1 MSRKMLFDFY
11 IKIGAFFENSLQS
24 VVSVVKVLL
33 LSKLGLPKFSNQK
46 TNASILGNGPSLNQA
61 LNENLSFLKET
72 DMYCVNLFALSTAYA
87 LLKPQNYVLLDP
99 AFFMFSEQNDSRQD
113 IKKTFD
119 AIIQQ
124 TDWSMRLFVPAR
136 NRNSYIA
143 KKIKKERPNIQIYF
157 FNYTIVRGFP
167 AFRHWFFEHNIGMP
181 QCQNILAASLY
192 VAILQDY
199 KNIYLFGADH
209 SWHEEIR
216 ITEQNEFEMR
226 QVHFYDNATQVKHE
240 KVIDVRN
247 NSLPKLQAQFL
258 SLHKVFYSYEI
269 LGAFAKFR
277 KINVLNASKKTYI
290 DAFERVTV

>member
-1 MSRKMLFDFY
+1 MLFDYY
-11 IKIGAFFENSLQS
+11 IKTGVFFENSLQS
-24 VVSVVKVLL
+24 LVSVIKVIL
-33 LSKLGLPKFSNQK
+33 LSKFGLSKFSNQK
-46 TNASILGNGPSLNQA
+46 PNASILGNGPSLNQA
-61 LNENLSFLKET
+61 LADNLGFLKET
-72 DMYCVNLFALSTAYA
+72 DIYCVNLFALSTVYA
-87 LLKPQNYVLLDP
+87 SLKPQNYVLLDP
-99 AFFMFSEQNDSRQD
+99 AFFMFNEQNDSRQD
-113 IKKTFD
+113 IKNTFD

-124 TDWSMRLFVPAR
+124 TNWSMRLFVPFLS
-136 NRNSYIA
+136 RNSYII
-143 KKIKKERPNIQIYF
+143 KKIKQERPNIQICL

-167 AFRHWFFEHNIGMP
+167 VFRHWFFEHNLGMP

-192 VAILQDY
+192 VALLQDY
-199 KNIYLFGADH
+199 KNVYLFGADH

-216 ITEQNEFEMR
+216 ITAQNEFEMR
-226 QVHFYDNATQVKHE
+226 QIHFYDNESNVKYE

-247 NSLPKLQAQFL
+247 NSRPKLHAQFL

>member
-1 MSRKMLFDFY
+1 MLFDYY
-11 IKIGAFFENSLQS
+11 IKTGAFFENSLQS
-24 VVSVVKVLL
+24 VVSLVKVIL

-46 TNASILGNGPSLNQA
+46 PNASILGNGPSLNQA
-61 LNENLSFLKET
+61 LSDNLDFLKET
-72 DMYCVNLFALSTAYA
+72 DIYCVNLFALSAVYA
-87 LLKPQNYVLLDP
+87 SLKPQNYVLLDP
-99 AFFMFSEQNDSRQD
+99 AFFMFSEQNDGRQD

-124 TDWSMRLFVPAR
+124 TDWAMRLFVPAR
-136 NRNSYIA
+136 SKNSYIV
-143 KKIKKERPNIQIYF
+143 KKLKQERTNIQICF

-167 AFRHWFFEHNIGMP
+167 AFRHWFFKHNLGMP

-192 VAILQDY
+192 VALLQDY
-199 KNIYLFGADH
+199 KNVYLFGADH

-226 QVHFYDNATQVKHE
+226 QVHFYDNANNIKHE

-247 NSLPKLQAQFL
+247 NSRPSLQAQFL

-269 LGAFAKFR
+269 LGAFAKYR
-277 KINVLNASKKTYI
+277 KIKVLNASKKTYI

>member
-1 MSRKMLFDFY
+1 MLFDYY
-11 IKIGAFFENSLQS
+11 IKTGAFFENSLQS
-24 VVSVVKVLL
+24 VVSVLKVILL
-33 LSKLGLPKFSNQK
+33 TKLGIPKFSNQK
-46 TNASILGNGPSLNQA
+46 TNASILGNGPSLSQTLA
-61 LNENLSFLKET
+61 DNLSFLKET
-72 DMYCVNLFALSTAYA
+72 EMYCVNLFALSKVYA
-87 LLKPQNYVLLDP
+87 SLKPENYVLLDP
-99 AFFMFSEQNDSRQD
+99 AFFMFNEQNDSRQD

-136 NRNSYIA
+136 SRNSYIV
-143 KKIKKERPNIQIYF
+143 KKIKQESPNIQICF

-167 AFRHWFFEHNIGMP
+167 TFRHWFFEHNFGMP

-192 VAILQDY
+192 VALLQDY

-216 ITEQNEFEMR
+216 ITDQNEFEMR
-226 QVHFYDNATQVKHE
+226 QVHFYDNATHVKHE

-247 NSLPKLQAQFL
+247 NSRPKLHAQFL

>member
-1 MSRKMLFDFY
+1 MWFDYY
-11 IKIGAFFENSLQS
+11 IKTGAFFENSLQTAIS
-24 VVSVVKVLL
+24 IVKVFL
-33 LSKLGLPKFSNQK
+33 LSKFGLPKFSNQK
-46 TNASILGNGPSLNQA
+46 PNAAILGNGPSLNQA
-61 LNENLSFLKET
+61 LADNLDFLKET
-72 DMYCVNLFALSTAYA
+72 DIYCVNLFALSTVYA
-87 LLKPQNYVLLDP
+87 SLKPQNYVLLDP

-119 AIIQQ
+119 AITEQ
-124 TDWSMRLFVPAR
+124 TDWAMRLFVPVR
-136 NRNSYIA
+136 SRNSYIV
-143 KKIKKERPNIQIYF
+143 KKLKQERPNIQVCF

-167 AFRHWFFEHNIGMP
+167 AFRHWFFKHNLGMP

-192 VAILQDY
+192 VALLQDY
-199 KNIYLFGADH
+199 TNVYLFGTDH

-226 QVHFYDNATQVKHE
+226 QLHFYDNANNVKHE

-247 NSLPKLQAQFL
+247 NSRPRLHAQFL

-269 LGAFAKFR
+269 LGVFAKSR

>member
-1 MSRKMLFDFY
+1 MLFDYY
-11 IKIGAFFENSLQS
+11 IKTGAFFENSLQS
-24 VVSVVKVLL
+24 VVSVMKVIV

-46 TNASILGNGPSLNQA
+46 PNASILGNGPSLNQA
-61 LNENLSFLKET
+61 LADNLDFLKET
-72 DMYCVNLFALSTAYA
+72 DIYCVNLFALSTVYA
-87 LLKPQNYVLLDP
+87 SLKPQNYVLLDP
-99 AFFMFSEQNDSRQD
+99 AFFMFSEQIDGRQD

-124 TDWSMRLFVPAR
+124 TDWPMRLFVPAR
-136 NRNSYIA
+136 SKSSYIV
-143 KKIKKERPNIQIYF
+143 KKLKQERPNIQIYF

-167 AFRHWFFEHNIGMP
+167 VFRHWFFKHNLGMP

-192 VAILQDY
+192 VALLQDY

-226 QVHFYDNATQVKHE
+226 QVHFYDNANNVKHE

-247 NSLPKLQAQFL
+247 NSRPRLHAQFL

-269 LGAFAKFR
+269 LETFAKSR
-277 KINVLNASKKTYI
+277 HINVLNASRKTYI

>member
-1 MSRKMLFDFY
+1 MLFDYY
-11 IKIGAFFENSLQS
+11 IKTSAFFENSLQS
-24 VVSVVKVLL
+24 VVSVMKVIL

-46 TNASILGNGPSLNQA
+46 PNASILGNGPSLNQA
-61 LNENLSFLKET
+61 LADDLDFLKET
-72 DMYCVNLFALSTAYA
+72 DIYCVNLFALSTVYA
-87 LLKPQNYVLLDP
+87 SLKPQNYVLLDP
-99 AFFMFSEQNDSRQD
+99 AFFMFSEQNDGRQD

-124 TDWSMRLFVPAR
+124 TNWPMRLFVPAR
-136 NRNSYIA
+136 SKSSYIV
-143 KKIKKERPNIQIYF
+143 KKLKQERPNIQIYF

-167 AFRHWFFEHNIGMP
+167 AFRHWFFKHNLGMP

-192 VAILQDY
+192 VALLQDY
-199 KNIYLFGADH
+199 KNVYLFGADH

-226 QVHFYDNATQVKHE
+226 QVHFYDNANNVKHE

-247 NSLPKLQAQFL
+247 NSRPRLHAQFL

-269 LGAFAKFR
+269 LGAFAKSR
-277 KINVLNASKKTYI
+277 NIIVLNASKKTYI

>member
-1 MSRKMLFDFY
+1 MWFDYY
-11 IKIGAFFENSLQS
+11 IKTSAFFENSLQS
-24 VVSVVKVLL
+24 AISVVKVLL

-46 TNASILGNGPSLNQA
+46 PNASILGNGPSLNQA
-61 LNENLSFLKET
+61 LADKLDFLKET
-72 DMYCVNLFALSTAYA
+72 DIYCVNLFALSTVYA
-87 LLKPQNYVLLDP
+87 SLKPENYVLLDP
-99 AFFMFSEQNDSRQD
+99 AFFMFSEQNDGRQD

-124 TDWSMRLFVPAR
+124 TDWPMRLFVPAR
-136 NRNSYIA
+136 SKSSYIV
-143 KKIKKERPNIQIYF
+143 KKLKQERPNIQICF

-167 AFRHWFFEHNIGMP
+167 IFRHWFFKHNLGMP

-192 VAILQDY
+192 VALLQDY
-199 KNIYLFGADH
+199 KNVYLFGADH

-226 QVHFYDNATQVKHE
+226 QVHFYDNANNVKHE

-247 NSLPKLQAQFL
+247 NSRPRLHAQFL

-269 LGAFAKFR
+269 LGAFAKSR
-277 KINVLNASKKTYI
+277 NINVLNASSKTYI

>member
-1 MSRKMLFDFY
+1 MWFDYY
-11 IKIGAFFENSLQS
+11 IKTSAFFENSLQS

-33 LSKLGLPKFSNQK
+33 LSKFGLPKFSNQK
-46 TNASILGNGPSLNQA
+46 PNASILGNGPSLNQA
-61 LNENLSFLKET
+61 LADNLDFLKGT
-72 DMYCVNLFALSTAYA
+72 DIYCVNLFALSTVYA
-87 LLKPQNYVLLDP
+87 SLKPQNYVLLDP
-99 AFFMFSEQNDSRQD
+99 AFFMFSEQNDDRQD

-136 NRNSYIA
+136 NKSSYIV
-143 KKIKKERPNIQIYF
+143 KKLKQERPNIQICF

-167 AFRHWFFEHNIGMP
+167 TFRHWFFKHNLGMP

-192 VAILQDY
+192 VVLLQDY
-199 KNIYLFGADH
+199 KNVYLFGADH

-226 QVHFYDNATQVKHE
+226 QVHFYDNANNVKHE

-247 NSLPKLQAQFL
+247 NSRPRLHAQFL

-269 LGAFAKFR
+269 LGAFAKSR
-277 KINVLNASKKTYI
+277 HINVLNASKKTYI

>member
-1 MSRKMLFDFY
+1 MWFDYY
-11 IKIGAFFENSLQS
+11 IKTVVFFENLFQS
-24 VVSVVKVLL
+24 AVSIVKVTL
-33 LSKLGLPKFSNQK
+33 LSKKFGLPKFSNQK
-46 TNASILGNGPSLNQA
+46 PNASILGNGPSLNQSLA
-61 LNENLSFLKET
+61 DNLDFLKET
-72 DMYCVNLFALSTAYA
+72 DIYCVNLFALSAVYA
-87 LLKPQNYVLLDP
+87 SLKPQNYVLLDP
-99 AFFMFSEQNDSRQD
+99 AFFMFSEQNDARQD
-113 IKKTFD
+113 IKKAFD
-119 AIIQQ
+119 AILQQ

-136 NRNSYIA
+136 SRNSYIV
-143 KKIKKERPNIQIYF
+143 KKLKHERPNVQICF

-167 AFRHWFFEHNIGMP
+167 AFRHWFFEHNLGMP

-192 VAILQDY
+192 VALMQDY
-199 KNIYLFGADH
+199 KNVYLFGADH

-226 QVHFYDNATQVKHE
+226 QVHFYDNASSIKHE

-247 NSLPKLQAQFL
+247 NSRPRLHAQFL

-269 LGAFAKFR
+269 LGTFAKFR

>member
-1 MSRKMLFDFY
+1 MLFDYY
-11 IKIGAFFENSLQS
+11 IKTGAFFENSLQS
-24 VVSVVKVLL
+24 VVSLVKVIL

-46 TNASILGNGPSLNQA
+46 PNASILGNGPSFNQA
-61 LNENLSFLKET
+61 LADNLDFLKET
-72 DMYCVNLFALSTAYA
+72 DMYCVNLFALSSVYA
-87 LLKPQNYVLLDP
+87 SLKPQNYVLLDP
-99 AFFMFSEQNDSRQD
+99 AFFMFSEQNDGRQD

-119 AIIQQ
+119 AIVQQ

-136 NRNSYIA
+136 SRNSYIV
-143 KKIKKERPNIQIYF
+143 KKLKQERPNIQICL

-167 AFRHWFFEHNIGMP
+167 AFRHWFFGHNLGMP

-192 VAILQDY
+192 VALLQDY
-199 KNIYLFGADH
+199 KNVYLFGADH

-226 QVHFYDNATQVKHE
+226 QVHFYDNASNVKYE

-247 NSLPKLQAQFL
+247 NSRPRLHAQFL

>member
-1 MSRKMLFDFY
+1 MFFDYY
-11 IKIGAFFENSLQS
+11 IKTGAFFENSLQS
-24 VVSVVKVLL
+24 VVSVMKVIL

-46 TNASILGNGPSLNQA
+46 PNASILGNGPSLNQA
-61 LNENLSFLKET
+61 LADNLDFLKET
-72 DMYCVNLFALSTAYA
+72 DIYCVNLFALSTVYA
-87 LLKPQNYVLLDP
+87 SLKPQNYVLLDP
-99 AFFMFSEQNDSRQD
+99 AFFMFSEQNDGRQD

-124 TDWSMRLFVPAR
+124 TDWPMRLFVPAR
-136 NRNSYIA
+136 SKNSYIV
-143 KKIKKERPNIQIYF
+143 KKLKQERPNIQICF

-167 AFRHWFFEHNIGMP
+167 IFRHWFFKHNLGMP

-192 VAILQDY
+192 VALLQDY
-199 KNIYLFGADH
+199 KNVYLFGADH

-226 QVHFYDNATQVKHE
+226 QVHFYDNANNVKHE

-247 NSLPKLQAQFL
+247 NSRPRLHAQFL

-269 LGAFAKFR
+269 LGAFAKSR
-277 KINVLNASKKTYI
+277 NINVLNASKKTYI

>member
-1 MSRKMLFDFY
+1 MWFDYY
-11 IKIGAFFENSLQS
+11 IKTVAFFEHLFQS
-24 VVSVVKVLL
+24 AVSIVKVAL
-33 LSKLGLPKFSNQK
+33 LSKKFGLSKFSNQK

-61 LNENLSFLKET
+61 LADNLDFLKET
-72 DMYCVNLFALSTAYA
+72 DIYCVNLFALSTVYA
-87 LLKPQNYVLLDP
+87 SLKPENYVLLDP
-99 AFFMFSEQNDSRQD
+99 AFFMFSEQNDGRQD

-136 NRNSYIA
+136 SKSSYIV
-143 KKIKKERPNIQIYF
+143 KKLKQERPNIKIYF

-167 AFRHWFFEHNIGMP
+167 TFRHWFFKHNLGMP

-192 VAILQDY
+192 VALLQDY
-199 KNIYLFGADH
+199 KNVYLFGADH

-226 QVHFYDNATQVKHE
+226 QVHFYDNANNVKHE

-247 NSLPKLQAQFL
+247 NSRPRLHAQFL

-269 LGAFAKFR
+269 LEAFAKSR
-277 KINVLNASKKTYI
+277 NINVLNASKKTYI

>member
-1 MSRKMLFDFY
+1 MWFDYY
-11 IKIGAFFENSLQS
+11 IKTSAFFENSLQS
-24 VVSVVKVLL
+24 AVSVVKVLL

-46 TNASILGNGPSLNQA
+46 PNASILGNGPSLNQA
-61 LNENLSFLKET
+61 LADKLDFLKET
-72 DMYCVNLFALSTAYA
+72 DIYCVNLFALSTVYA
-87 LLKPQNYVLLDP
+87 SLKPENYVLLDP
-99 AFFMFSEQNDSRQD
+99 AFFMFSEQNDGRQD

-119 AIIQQ
+119 AITEQ
-124 TDWSMRLFVPAR
+124 TDWPMRLFVPAR
-136 NRNSYIA
+136 SKSSYIV
-143 KKIKKERPNIQIYF
+143 KKLKQERPNIQICF

-167 AFRHWFFEHNIGMP
+167 IFRHWFFKHNLGMP

-192 VAILQDY
+192 VALLQDY
-199 KNIYLFGADH
+199 KNVYLFGADH

-226 QVHFYDNATQVKHE
+226 QVHFYDNANNVKHE

-247 NSLPKLQAQFL
+247 NSRPRLHAQFL

-269 LGAFAKFR
+269 LGAFAKSR
-277 KINVLNASKKTYI
+277 NINVLNASSKTYI

>member
-1 MSRKMLFDFY
+1 MLFDYY
-11 IKIGAFFENSLQS
+11 IKTGAFFENSLQS
-24 VVSVVKVLL
+24 MVSVLKVIL
-33 LSKLGLPKFSNQK
+33 LSKFGLPKFSNQK

-61 LNENLSFLKET
+61 LADNLDFLKKT
-72 DMYCVNLFALSTAYA
+72 DMYCVNLFALSTVYA

-99 AFFMFSEQNDSRQD
+99 AFFMFNEQNDSRQD

-124 TDWSMRLFVPAR
+124 TDWSMRFFVPAYSQ
-136 NRNSYIA
+136 NSYIV
-143 KKIKKERPNIQIYF
+143 KKIKQERPNIQIYF

-167 AFRHWFFEHNIGMP
+167 AFRHWFFKNNLGMP

-192 VAILQDY
+192 VALLQDY
-199 KNIYLFGADH
+199 KNVYLFGADH

-216 ITEQNEFEMR
+216 ITDQNEFEMR
-226 QVHFYDNATQVKHE
+226 QVHFYDDATHLKHE

-247 NSLPKLQAQFL
+247 NSCPRLHAQFL

-269 LGAFAKFR
+269 LNTFALYRFIK
-277 KINVLNASKKTYI
+277 VLNSSTKSYI
-290 DAFERVTV
+290 DVFDKVKV

>member
-1 MSRKMLFDFY
+1 MLFDYY
-11 IKIGAFFENSLQS
+11 IKTGAFFENSLQS
-24 VVSVVKVLL
+24 VVSVMKVIL

-46 TNASILGNGPSLNQA
+46 PNASILGNGPSLNQA
-61 LNENLSFLKET
+61 LADNLDFLKET
-72 DMYCVNLFALSTAYA
+72 DTYCVNLFALSTVYA
-87 LLKPQNYVLLDP
+87 SLKPQNYVLLDP
-99 AFFMFSEQNDSRQD
+99 AFFMFSEQNDGRQD

-124 TDWSMRLFVPAR
+124 TDWPMRLFVPAR
-136 NRNSYIA
+136 SKNSYIV
-143 KKIKKERPNIQIYF
+143 KKLKQERPNIQICF

-167 AFRHWFFEHNIGMP
+167 IFRHWFFKHNLGMP

-192 VAILQDY
+192 VALLQDY
-199 KNIYLFGADH
+199 KNVYLFGADH

-226 QVHFYDNATQVKHE
+226 QVHFYDNANNVKHE
-240 KVIDVRN
+240 KVVDVRN
-247 NSLPKLQAQFL
+247 NSRPRLHAQFL

-269 LGAFAKFR
+269 LETFAKSR
-277 KINVLNASKKTYI
+277 HINVLNASRKTYI

>member
-1 MSRKMLFDFY
+1 MWFDYY
-11 IKIGAFFENSLQS
+11 IKTVAFFENLFQS
-24 VVSVVKVLL
+24 GVSIIKVTL
-33 LSKLGLPKFSNQK
+33 LSKFGLPKFSNQK
-46 TNASILGNGPSLNQA
+46 PNAAILGNGPSLNQTLA
-61 LNENLSFLKET
+61 DKRDFLKET
-72 DMYCVNLFALSTAYA
+72 DIYCVNLFALSAVYTS
-87 LLKPQNYVLLDP
+87 LKPQNYVLLDP
-99 AFFMFSEQNDSRQD
+99 AFFMFSEQNDGRQD

-136 NRNSYIA
+136 SRNSYI
-143 KKIKKERPNIQIYF
+143 IKKLKQERPNVQICF

-167 AFRHWFFEHNIGMP
+167 TFRHWFFEHNLGMP

-192 VAILQDY
+192 VALMQDY
-199 KNIYLFGADH
+199 KNVYLFGADH

-226 QVHFYDNATQVKHE
+226 QVHFYDNANNVKHE

-247 NSLPKLQAQFL
+247 NSRPSLHAQFL

-269 LGAFAKFR
+269 LEAFAKFR

-290 DAFERVTV
+290 DAFERVSV

>member
-1 MSRKMLFDFY
+1 MLFDYY
-11 IKIGAFFENSLQS
+11 IKIGAFFENLLQS
-24 VVSVVKVLL
+24 LVSVGKVIL
-33 LSKLGLPKFSNQK
+33 LSKRGLPKFSNQK
-46 TNASILGNGPSLNQA
+46 ANASILGNGPSLNQA
-61 LNENLSFLKET
+61 LADNLNFLKET
-72 DMYCVNLFALSTAYA
+72 DMYCVNLFALSMVYA
-87 LLKPQNYVLLDP
+87 SLKPQNYVFLDP
-99 AFFMFSEQNDSRQD
+99 AFFIFSEQNDDRQD

-119 AIIQQ
+119 AIIKQ

-136 NRNSYIA
+136 NRNSYIV
-143 KKIKKERPNIQIYF
+143 KKLKHECPNIHICF

-167 AFRHWFFEHNIGMP
+167 AYRHWFFEHNLGMP

-192 VAILQDY
+192 VALLQDY
-199 KNIYLFGADH
+199 KNVYLFGADH

-216 ITEQNEFEMR
+216 ITDQNEFEIR
-226 QVHFYDNATQVKHE
+226 QVHFYDNANHVKHE

-247 NSLPKLQAQFL
+247 NSLPRLHAQFL

-290 DAFERVTV
+290 DAFERVTI

>member
-1 MSRKMLFDFY
+1 MLFDYY
-11 IKIGAFFENSLQS
+11 IKTGAFFENSLQS
-24 VVSVVKVLL
+24 VVSVVKVIL

-61 LNENLSFLKET
+61 LADNLDFLKET
-72 DMYCVNLFALSTAYA
+72 DIYCVNLFALSTVYDS
-87 LLKPQNYVLLDP
+87 LKPENYVLLDP
-99 AFFMFSEQNDSRQD
+99 AFFMFNEQNDSRQD

-136 NRNSYIA
+136 SRNSYIV
-143 KKIKKERPNIQIYF
+143 KKIKQESPNIQICF

-167 AFRHWFFEHNIGMP
+167 AFRNWFFEHNFGMP

-192 VAILQDY
+192 VALLQDY

-216 ITEQNEFEMR
+216 ITDQNEFEMR
-226 QVHFYDNATQVKHE
+226 QVHFYDNATHVKHE

-247 NSLPKLQAQFL
+247 NSRPKLHAQFL

>member
-1 MSRKMLFDFY
+1 MLFDYY
-11 IKIGAFFENSLQS
+11 IRTGTFFENSLQS
-24 VVSVVKVLL
+24 VVSVVKVILL
-33 LSKLGLPKFSNQK
+33 TKLGLPKFSNQK
-46 TNASILGNGPSLNQA
+46 TNASILGNGPSLSQTLA
-61 LNENLSFLKET
+61 DNLSFLKET
-72 DMYCVNLFALSTAYA
+72 DMYCVNLFALSTVYA
-87 LLKPQNYVLLDP
+87 SLKPENYVLLDP
-99 AFFMFSEQNDSRQD
+99 AFFMFNEQNDSRQD

-136 NRNSYIA
+136 SRNSYIV
-143 KKIKKERPNIQIYF
+143 KKIKQESPNIQICF

-167 AFRHWFFEHNIGMP
+167 TFRHWFFEHNFGMP

-192 VAILQDY
+192 VALLQDY

-216 ITEQNEFEMR
+216 ITDQNEFEMR
-226 QVHFYDNATQVKHE
+226 QVHFYDNATHVKHE

-247 NSLPKLQAQFL
+247 NSRPKLHAQFL

>member
-1 MSRKMLFDFY
+1 MWFDYY
-11 IKIGAFFENSLQS
+11 IKTGAFFENLLQS

-33 LSKLGLPKFSNQK
+33 LSKFSLPKFSNQK
-46 TNASILGNGPSLNQA
+46 PNAAILGNGPSLNQT
-61 LNENLSFLKET
+61 LTDKLDFLKET
-72 DMYCVNLFALSTAYA
+72 DIYCVNLFALSTVYA
-87 LLKPQNYVLLDP
+87 SLKPQNYVLLDP
-99 AFFMFSEQNDSRQD
+99 AFFMFSEQNDGRQD

-119 AIIQQ
+119 AILQQ

-136 NRNSYIA
+136 SRNSYIV
-143 KKIKKERPNIQIYF
+143 KKLKQERPNIQICL

-167 AFRHWFFEHNIGMP
+167 AFRHWFFEHNLGMP

-192 VAILQDY
+192 VALVQDY
-199 KNIYLFGADH
+199 KNVYLFGADH

-226 QVHFYDNATQVKHE
+226 QVHFYDNASNVKHE

-247 NSLPKLQAQFL
+247 NSRPRLHAQFL

-269 LGAFAKFR
+269 LGVFAKSR
-277 KINVLNASKKTYI
+277 NINVLNASNKTYI
-290 DAFERVTV
+290 DAFERVMIE

>member
-1 MSRKMLFDFY
+1 MLFDYY
-11 IKIGAFFENSLQS
+11 IKTGAFFENSLQS
-24 VVSVVKVLL
+24 VVSVMKVIV

-46 TNASILGNGPSLNQA
+46 PNASILGNGPSLNQA
-61 LNENLSFLKET
+61 LADNLDFLKET
-72 DMYCVNLFALSTAYA
+72 DIYCVNLFALSTVYA
-87 LLKPQNYVLLDP
+87 SLKPQNYVLLDP
-99 AFFMFSEQNDSRQD
+99 AFFMFSEQNDGRQD

-124 TDWSMRLFVPAR
+124 TDWPMRLFVPAR
-136 NRNSYIA
+136 SKSSYIV
-143 KKIKKERPNIQIYF
+143 KKLKQERPNIQICF

-167 AFRHWFFEHNIGMP
+167 IFRHWFFKHNLGMP

-192 VAILQDY
+192 VALLQDY

-226 QVHFYDNATQVKHE
+226 QVHFYDNANNVKHE
-240 KVIDVRN
+240 KVVDVRN
-247 NSLPKLQAQFL
+247 NSRPRLHAQFL

-269 LGAFAKFR
+269 LETFAKSR
-277 KINVLNASKKTYI
+277 HINVLNASRKTYI

>member
-1 MSRKMLFDFY
+1 MLFDYY
-11 IKIGAFFENSLQS
+11 IKTGVFFENSLQS
-24 VVSVVKVLL
+24 LVSVMKVIL
-33 LSKLGLPKFSNQK
+33 LSKFGLSKFSNQK
-46 TNASILGNGPSLNQA
+46 PNASILGNGPSLNQA
-61 LNENLSFLKET
+61 LADNLGFLKET
-72 DMYCVNLFALSTAYA
+72 DMYCVNLFALSTVFAS
-87 LLKPQNYVLLDP
+87 LKPENYVLLDP
-99 AFFMFSEQNDSRQD
+99 AFFMFNEQNDSRQD

-136 NRNSYIA
+136 SRNSYIV
-143 KKIKKERPNIQIYF
+143 KKIKQESPNIQICF

-167 AFRHWFFEHNIGMP
+167 ALRNWFFEHNFGMP

-192 VAILQDY
+192 VALLQDY

-216 ITEQNEFEMR
+216 ITDQNEFEMR
-226 QVHFYDNATQVKHE
+226 QVHFYDNATHVKHE

-247 NSLPKLQAQFL
+247 NSRPKLHAQFL
-258 SLHKVFYSYEI
+258 SLHKVFYAYEI

>member
-1 MSRKMLFDFY
+1 MWFDYY
-11 IKIGAFFENSLQS
+11 IKTSAFFENSLQP

-33 LSKLGLPKFSNQK
+33 LSKFGLPRFSNQK
-46 TNASILGNGPSLNQA
+46 QNASILGNGPSLNQA
-61 LNENLSFLKET
+61 LADNLDFLKET
-72 DMYCVNLFALSTAYA
+72 DIYCVNLFALSTVYA
-87 LLKPQNYVLLDP
+87 SLKPQNYVLLDP
-99 AFFMFSEQNDSRQD
+99 AFFMFSEQNDGRQD

-119 AIIQQ
+119 AITEQ

-136 NRNSYIA
+136 SKNSYIV
-143 KKIKKERPNIQIYF
+143 KKLKQERPNIQICF

-167 AFRHWFFEHNIGMP
+167 AFRHWFFKHNLGMP

-192 VAILQDY
+192 VALLQDY
-199 KNIYLFGADH
+199 KNVYLFGADH

-226 QVHFYDNATQVKHE
+226 QVHFYDNASNVKHE

-247 NSLPKLQAQFL
+247 NSRPRLHAQFL

-269 LGAFAKFR
+269 LGAFAKSR
-277 KINVLNASKKTYI
+277 NINVLNASKKTYI

>member
-1 MSRKMLFDFY
+1 MLFDYY

-24 VVSVVKVLL
+24 LVSVVKVVL
-33 LSKLGLPKFSNQK
+33 LSKLGIPKFSNQK

-61 LNENLSFLKET
+61 LADNLSFLKET
-72 DMYCVNLFALSTAYA
+72 DMYCVNLFALSMVYA
-87 LLKPQNYVLLDP
+87 SLKPQNYVFLDP
-99 AFFMFSEQNDSRQD
+99 AFFIFSEQLDDRKD

-136 NRNSYIA
+136 NRNSYIV
-143 KKIKKERPNIQIYF
+143 KKLKHERSNIQICF
-157 FNYTIVRGFP
+157 FNYTIFRGFP
-167 AFRHWFFEHNIGMP
+167 AFRHWFFENNLGMP
-181 QCQNILAASLY
+181 QCQNILAASIY
-192 VAILQDY
+192 VALLQDY
-199 KNIYLFGADH
+199 KNVYLFGADH

-216 ITEQNEFEMR
+216 ITDQNEFEMR
-226 QVHFYDNATQVKHE
+226 QVHFYEDATHVKHE

-247 NSLPKLQAQFL
+247 NSRPRLQAQFL

-277 KINVLNASKKTYI
+277 KINVLNASNKTYI
-290 DAFERVTV
+290 DAFERVTI

>member
-1 MSRKMLFDFY
+1 MLFDYY
-11 IKIGAFFENSLQS
+11 IKTGAFFENSLQS
-24 VVSVVKVLL
+24 VVSLVKVIL

-61 LNENLSFLKET
+61 LSDNLDFLKET
-72 DMYCVNLFALSTAYA
+72 DIYCVNLFALSAVYA
-87 LLKPQNYVLLDP
+87 SLKPQNYVLLDP
-99 AFFMFSEQNDSRQD
+99 AFFMFSEQNNGRQD

-136 NRNSYIA
+136 SKNSYIV
-143 KKIKKERPNIQIYF
+143 KKLKQERPNIQICF

-167 AFRHWFFEHNIGMP
+167 AFRHWFFKHNLGMP

-192 VAILQDY
+192 VALLQDY
-199 KNIYLFGADH
+199 KNVYLFGADH

-226 QVHFYDNATQVKHE
+226 QLHFYDNANNVKHE

-247 NSLPKLQAQFL
+247 NSRPSLHAQFL

-269 LGAFAKFR
+269 LGTFAKSR
-277 KINVLNASKKTYI
+277 KIKVLNASKKTYI

>member
-1 MSRKMLFDFY
+1 MLFEYY
-11 IKIGAFFENSLQS
+11 IKTGVFFENSLQS
-24 VVSVVKVLL
+24 VVSLVKVIL

-46 TNASILGNGPSLNQA
+46 SNASILGNGPSLNQA
-61 LNENLSFLKET
+61 LSDNLDFLKET
-72 DMYCVNLFALSTAYA
+72 DIYCVNLFALSAVYA
-87 LLKPQNYVLLDP
+87 SLKPQNYVLLDP
-99 AFFMFSEQNDSRQD
+99 AFFMFSEQNNGRQD

-136 NRNSYIA
+136 SKNSYIV
-143 KKIKKERPNIQIYF
+143 KKLKQERPNIQICF

-167 AFRHWFFEHNIGMP
+167 AFRHWFFKHNLGMP

-192 VAILQDY
+192 VALLQDY
-199 KNIYLFGADH
+199 KNVYLFGADH

-226 QVHFYDNATQVKHE
+226 QVHFYDNANNVKHE

-247 NSLPKLQAQFL
+247 NSRPSLHAQFL

-269 LGAFAKFR
+269 LGTFAKSR
-277 KINVLNASKKTYI
+277 KIKVLNASKKTYI
-290 DAFERVTV
+290 DAFERVTI

>member
-1 MSRKMLFDFY
+1 MLFDYY
-11 IKIGAFFENSLQS
+11 IKTGAFFENSLQS
-24 VVSVVKVLL
+24 VVSVMKVIV

-46 TNASILGNGPSLNQA
+46 PNASILGNGPSLNQA
-61 LNENLSFLKET
+61 LADNLDFLKET
-72 DMYCVNLFALSTAYA
+72 DIYCVNLFALSTVYA
-87 LLKPQNYVLLDP
+87 SLKPQNYVLLDP
-99 AFFMFSEQNDSRQD
+99 AFFMFSEQNDGRQD

-124 TDWSMRLFVPAR
+124 TDWPMRLFVPAR
-136 NRNSYIA
+136 SKSSYIV
-143 KKIKKERPNIQIYF
+143 KKLKQERPNIQICF

-167 AFRHWFFEHNIGMP
+167 IFRHWFFKHNLGMP

-192 VAILQDY
+192 VALLQDY

-226 QVHFYDNATQVKHE
+226 QVHFYDNANNVKHE

-247 NSLPKLQAQFL
+247 NSRPRLHAQFL

-269 LGAFAKFR
+269 LETFAKSR
-277 KINVLNASKKTYI
+277 HINVLNASRKTYI